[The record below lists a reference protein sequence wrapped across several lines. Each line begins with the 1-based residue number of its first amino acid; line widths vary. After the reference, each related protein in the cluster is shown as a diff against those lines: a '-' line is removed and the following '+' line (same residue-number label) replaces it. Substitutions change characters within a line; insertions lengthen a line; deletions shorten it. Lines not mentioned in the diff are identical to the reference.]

1 MADTPLSE
9 SSRSNAGAGFTP
21 APAGDVTTL
30 PPAAGAEGLPP
41 INPEPTVWHELTSFR
56 GTTHRVVDI
65 YVGILGVAIF
75 LLAWQLVAELVFAEA
90 NHLPSPPVVVI
101 RLYELLT
108 QHGFLYDIAIS
119 LYRIWVAFLIAA
131 VMAIP
136 LGIWMSSYR
145 LVNGLSEPLIDFIRY
160 LPVPALVP
168 LFVVWFGIGETMKIA
183 LLWMGTFF
191 QLVLLIADDARR
203 VPREYIEVG
212 KTVGAQPRAI
222 IRQIVLPAMLPSMV
236 DNLRITLGW
245 CWTYVVVAEIVVSDS
260 GVGFV
265 IMHARR
271 YYKTPDIFAGIL
283 TIGLIGLIT
292 DQAIR
297 WAHRR
302 YFAYLR

>member
-1 MADTPLSE
+1 MADTPLSQ
-9 SSRSNAGAGFTP
+9 SPGSHAGAGLKP
-21 APAGDVTTL
+21 APGSDLRRTGDLDQL
-30 PPAAGAEGLPP
+30 PPV
-41 INPEPTVWHELTSFR
+41 NPDPSVWHELTTFR
-56 GTTHRVVDI
+56 GSTHRVVDI
-65 YVGILGVAIF
+65 YVGIVGVAVF
-75 LLAWQLVAELVFAEA
+75 LLIWQLASDFVFAGTR
-90 NHLPSPPVVVI
+90 HLPSPPVVLA

-119 LYRIWVAFLIAA
+119 LYRIWVAFLTAA

-191 QLVLLIADDARR
+191 QLVLLIADDGRR

-212 KTVGAQPRAI
+212 KTVGARPRAI
-222 IRQIVLPAMLPSMV
+222 IGRIVLPAMLPSMV

-245 CWTYVVVAEIVVSDS
+245 CWTYVVVAEIVVSDA

-271 YYKTPDIFAGIL
+271 YYKTEDMFAGIL
-283 TIGLIGLIT
+283 TIGIIGLLT

>member
-1 MADTPLSE
+1 MADTPLSK
-9 SSRSNAGAGFTP
+9 SRHSVAGAGLES
-21 APAGDVTTL
+21 APATDAETGLRSAAPDTL
-30 PPAAGAEGLPP
+30 PPV
-41 INPEPTVWHELTSFR
+41 NPEPSVWQGLTSFR
-56 GTTHRVVDI
+56 GARHRVVDI

-75 LLAWQLVAELVFAEA
+75 LLGWQIAAELMPPETK
-90 NHLPSPPVVVI
+90 HLPSPRAVVV

-108 QHGFLYDIAIS
+108 QHGFLWDIAIS
-119 LYRIWVAFLIAA
+119 LYRIWAAFLIAA

-145 LVNGLSEPLIDFIRY
+145 LVNGLSEPLIDFARY

-168 LFVVWFGIGETMKIA
+168 LTVVWFGIGDTMKIV

-191 QLVLLIADDARR
+191 QLVLLIADDAKR

-212 KTVGAQPRAI
+212 MTVGARPRAVLTRI
-222 IRQIVLPAMLPSMV
+222 ILPAMLPSMV

-245 CWTYVVVAEIVVSDS
+245 CWTYVVVAEIVASNS

-265 IMHARR
+265 IMSARR
-271 YYKTPDIFAGIL
+271 YYKTPEIFAGII
-283 TIGLIGLIT
+283 TIGIIGLFT

>member
-1 MADTPLSE
+1 LADTPLSE
-9 SSRSNAGAGFTP
+9 SSRSNVGAGFKP
-21 APAGDVTTL
+21 APAEDVTIQ
-30 PPAAGAEGLPP
+30 PQAGSAEGLPP
-41 INPEPTVWHELTSFR
+41 INPEPSVWHALTSFR
-56 GTTHRVVDI
+56 GTTHRVVDV
-65 YVGILGVAIF
+65 YVGILGVAMF
-75 LLAWQLVAELVFAEA
+75 VLAWQLAAELMPPESR
-90 NHLPSPPVVVI
+90 HLPSPRAVVV

-108 QHGFLYDIAIS
+108 EHGFAYDIAIS
-119 LYRIWVAFLIAA
+119 LYRIWSAFLIAA

-145 LVNGLSEPLIDFIRY
+145 LVNGLCEPLIDFARY

-168 LFVVWFGIGETMKIA
+168 LTVVWFGIGDTMKIV

-191 QLVLLIADDARR
+191 QLVLLVADGARR

-212 KTVGAQPRAI
+212 MTVGAKPRAVLT
-222 IRQIVLPAMLPSMV
+222 QIVLPAMLPTMV

-245 CWTYVVVAEIVVSDS
+245 CWTYVVVAEIVASNS

-265 IMHARR
+265 IMSARR
-271 YYKTPDIFAGIL
+271 YYKTPEIFAGIL
-283 TIGLIGLIT
+283 TIGFIGLFT

-302 YFAYLR
+302 YFAYLQ